1 MKTPMQTIVA
11 LSLVLASTPL
21 WATGRMQCE
30 PVKKSQW
37 LSESALTEKLEA
49 DGWQV
54 RRMKEDGGCWEVY
67 ATTPEGQRVEA
78 YFHPAS
84 GEKLLVAQRGKILF
98 KADSVK

>member
-1 MKTPMQTIVA
+1 MKKTLTGVSLA
-11 LSLVLASTPL
+11 LLLATGNA

-30 PVKKSQW
+30 PVDKADW
-37 LSESALTEKLEA
+37 LSEAALTEQLEA
-49 DGWQV
+49 QGWAV

-78 YFHPAS
+78 YFHPAT

-98 KADSVK
+98 KADSVE